1 MIVIKVI
8 NLFNIVAGI
17 FVALLNAK
25 LAADFFSEQNVRCV
39 ILHLA
44 FAAGCLLGA
53 WLSKNMFDF
62 VNSTEE
68 EKEDEIED

>member
-8 NLFNIVAGI
+8 NLFNIVAGV

-53 WLSKNMFDF
+53 WLSKRNIELVDSF
-62 VNSTEE
+62 EE
-68 EKEDEIED
+68 DDEGEAK

>member
-17 FVALLNAK
+17 FGALLNAK
-25 LAADFFSEQNVRCV
+25 FAVDFFGEQNVRCV

-44 FAAGCLLGA
+44 FAEG
-53 WLSKNMFDF
+53 
-62 VNSTEE
+62 
-68 EKEDEIED
+68 

>member
-8 NLFNIVAGI
+8 NLFNIVAGV

-53 WLSKNMFDF
+53 WLSKRTIELVDSF
-62 VNSTEE
+62 
-68 EKEDEIED
+68 EDRDEGEAE

>member
-8 NLFNIVAGI
+8 NVFNIVAG
-17 FVALLNAK
+17 FFGALMNAK

-44 FAAGCLLGA
+44 FAVGCLLSA
-53 WLSKNMFDF
+53 WLSKRVIELVDSF
-62 VNSTEE
+62 
-68 EKEDEIED
+68 EDWDEGEAK

>member
-17 FVALLNAK
+17 FGALMCAK
-25 LAADFFSEQNVRCV
+25 FAADCFIERHVGFAIFC
-39 ILHLA
+39 LA
-44 FAAGCLLGA
+44 FSAGCLLGA